1 MNSQMLPGRGTE
13 AAERAEDRFF
23 DALAAGDV
31 ARIEDLLHEDFL
43 IVDVMSGGVADRAS
57 FLAALRDRLVAF
69 DRVQLVERAGRR
81 YGDSA
86 VIVGRTE
93 MSGTFGGAP
102 FAAASRYTHV
112 LVRDGDDRWRL
123 VSAQGTHDPRRRADG
138 LVTSR
143 DVLGRPPRGGAAL
156 RGGGRRQLCARA
168 GRRRPGGLPSRRAGV
183 ELPVPRRCS
192 PSSPRAG
199 CAASRSTCSWCRGPR
214 VLWPFTWVS
223 EAGQSFSTWKH
234 SPS

>member
-1 MNSQMLPGRGTE
+1 MNSQTPPRGGTD

-31 ARIEDLLHEDFL
+31 ARIENLLHEDFL

-57 FLAALRDRLVAF
+57 FLAALRDQLVAF

-112 LVRDGDDRWRL
+112 LVCDGDDRWRL
-123 VSAQGTHDPRRRADG
+123 VSAQGTQILD
-138 LVTSR
+138 
-143 DVLGRPPRGGAAL
+143 
-156 RGGGRRQLCARA
+156 A
-168 GRRRPGGLPSRRAGV
+168 GPAG
-183 ELPVPRRCS
+183 S
-192 PSSPRAG
+192 
-199 CAASRSTCSWCRGPR
+199 
-214 VLWPFTWVS
+214 
-223 EAGQSFSTWKH
+223 
-234 SPS
+234 